1 MILSLNNKSNEGKT
15 ISSTSEGRCMMCSL
29 CVCVL
34 NHRDLLA
41 LMRDGP
47 PLWSLL
53 SPFTPSELK
62 GAGFEAGYRYVYTRN
77 RWLYNI
83 SMFLFLWKRGVASP
97 FHSTSW
103 PRKRRGFYYLP
114 SQWRTTGLPVT
125 YFSGHVY
132 VTLFSCFCNI
142 VPIFR
147 HFYVLF
153 CDSFVIFLHFSWL
166 FCWFAVTF
174 LPAHKTAILSLNILT
189 WLLLFSSL
197 CFVFDQNISYFI
209 SQMHA
214 VSYYQAYMFTCPLC
228 FSSLFMYIS

>member
-1 MILSLNNKSNEGKT
+1 MILSLNNKSNEGKI

-29 CVCVL
+29 CVCVCVL

-47 PLWSLL
+47 PLWSFP

-62 GAGFEAGYRYVYTRN
+62 GAGFEAGYRYVYTRS

-83 SMFLFLWKRGVASP
+83 SMFLFLWRRGVAPPP
-97 FHSTSW
+97 FNKLA
-103 PRKRRGFYYLP
+103 PKGFYYLP

-132 VTLFSCFCNI
+132 VTLFLCFCNI

-147 HFYVLF
+147 N
-153 CDSFVIFLHFSWL
+153 FLCL
-166 FCWFAVTF
+166 
-174 LPAHKTAILSLNILT
+174 ILCFFLNISPLFLA
-189 WLLLFSSL
+189 LLLI
-197 CFVFDQNISYFI
+197 C
-209 SQMHA
+209 
-214 VSYYQAYMFTCPLC
+214 C
-228 FSSLFMYIS
+228 YISASS